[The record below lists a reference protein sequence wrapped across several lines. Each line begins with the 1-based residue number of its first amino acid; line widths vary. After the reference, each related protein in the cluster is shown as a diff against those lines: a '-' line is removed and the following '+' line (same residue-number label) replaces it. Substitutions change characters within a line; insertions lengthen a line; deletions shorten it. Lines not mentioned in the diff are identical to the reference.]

1 MLGPRTDTFPCIA
14 DDNIQEL
21 AAELVQ
27 LGFISEVSRGSGRA
41 IGLCSFLR
49 VQWFMPH

>member
-1 MLGPRTDTFPCIA
+1 MLWCTGESHALWSETSVPPCIA

-27 LGFISEVSRGSGRA
+27 LGFISEVSTLEAQVG
-41 IGLCSFLR
+41 I
-49 VQWFMPH
+49 